1 MATGYLDLM
10 RAPHAMRL
18 LGGTLL
24 GRLPNGVAALAVVLF
39 VRAEGGGYG
48 LAGALAAGYGV
59 ATAVGQ
65 PLLGRLVDL
74 YGQPRILLP
83 AALCSTTAM
92 GSLAVVGIGSPA
104 LAIALMVVAG
114 VTTPPLEGALRA
126 LWPSVLD
133 HRPERVH
140 RAYALEAV
148 AQEVIFAGGPLIV
161 MLCVAQW
168 SEGAA
173 LVIVN
178 AVGLLG
184 ALSVAVSGPSRHW
197 RSAPR
202 QAHWLGALRSKGLL
216 ALLGGFFFV
225 GTALGAIA
233 VAAVAYAD
241 THGDELVATYLHS
254 GLGVGALLGG
264 LVYGAR
270 QWPGEPE
277 RRLRLLVAA
286 LALGYLPLA
295 LAPSDVVVMT
305 ALSVVAGI
313 FLAPALACAFVVIDR
328 HAPIGTVTEAFSW
341 LVTSF
346 GVGAA
351 MGSGAVGPVIEW
363 GSEQAGYVLSGIGGL
378 LALLVLTVT
387 RGVLTSPLPVTVPV
401 AGSENDRNAAPEPRF
416 RTEDRA

>member
-1 MATGYLDLM
+1 MATGYLDLL
-10 RAPHAMRL
+10 RAPHVARL
-18 LGGTLL
+18 LGSTLL
-24 GRLPNGVAALAVVLF
+24 GRLPNGVASLAVLLF
-39 VRAEGGGYG
+39 VRAEGGSYG

-92 GSLAVVGIGSPA
+92 GSLAVAGVGSPA
-104 LAIALMVVAG
+104 LALTLMLLAG
-114 VTTPPLEGALRA
+114 LTTPPLEGALRA

-133 HRPERVH
+133 HREDRVH

-148 AQEVIFAGGPLIV
+148 AQEVIFAGGPLVV

-173 LVIVN
+173 LLIVN
-178 AVGLLG
+178 GAGLLG
-184 ALSVAVSGPSRHW
+184 ALSVALSGPSRRW

-202 QAHWLGALRSKGLL
+202 EAHWLGALRSRGLL

-225 GTALGAIA
+225 GGALGAIA

-241 THGDELVATYLHS
+241 THGNELVATYLHS

-264 LVYGAR
+264 LAYGAR

-286 LALGYLPLA
+286 LAVCYLPLA
-295 LAPSDVVVMT
+295 LVPSGVVVMT
-305 ALSVVAGI
+305 LLSVLAGV

-328 HAPIGTVTEAFSW
+328 HAPRGTVTEAFSW
-341 LVTSF
+341 LVTTF

-351 MGSGAVGPVIEW
+351 MGTGAVGPVIER
-363 GSEQAGYVLSGIGGL
+363 GGEGAGYVLSGVAGL
-378 LALLVLTVT
+378 LALAVLWLT
-387 RGVLTSPLPVTVPV
+387 RNVLASPHPVTVAV